1 MEGEVGPRGI
11 SERPLNKNTE
21 ISSAG
26 AFPKP
31 SVVIRSS
38 LDAPWTLINSCWSA
52 GYHWDKS
59 GHRPPLTGMS
69 GLPNSVG
76 DTILLQT
83 GDESEMSCQ
92 RHS

>member
-31 SVVIRSS
+31 SVVIQSL
-38 LDAPWTLINSCWSA
+38 LDATWTLIKSCWSP

-59 GHRPPLTGMS
+59 GRRPPLTCMS
-69 GLPNSVG
+69 GLINSVG
-76 DTILLQT
+76 DTILFQT
-83 GDESEMSCQ
+83 GEESEMRCQ
-92 RHS
+92 RPY